1 MLGSRLSAAV
11 RARYRGRVALGVR
24 RVLSRLLIGL
34 CSASSWSIMSASSSL
49 VTSMPGIGGCE
60 VVVMG
65 CEGVS
70 SCFGSL
76 FRNTTSFRNAG
87 NILQFR
93 NVLKHFETHQFPNTY
108 AEVLLCNCATVGS
121 LRRLG

>member
-1 MLGSRLSAAV
+1 MLGSLLSAAV
-11 RARYRGRVALGVR
+11 RVRYRGRVALGVR

-65 CEGVS
+65 CEG
-70 SCFGSL
+70 GW
-76 FRNTTSFRNAG
+76 
-87 NILQFR
+87 
-93 NVLKHFETHQFPNTY
+93 
-108 AEVLLCNCATVGS
+108 
-121 LRRLG
+121 